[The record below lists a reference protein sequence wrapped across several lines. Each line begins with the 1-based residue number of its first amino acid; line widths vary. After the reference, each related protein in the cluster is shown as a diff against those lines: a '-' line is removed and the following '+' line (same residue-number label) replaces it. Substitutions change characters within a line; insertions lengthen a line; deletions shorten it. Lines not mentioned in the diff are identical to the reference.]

1 MLIQHLDPLASSLFS
16 LLAIGSLLL
25 SFVMLGSRW
34 LKNYLYAFA
43 AESWVIAAL
52 SAAVGYYGNYPE
64 LYLIAILTLLFR
76 GLLLPYLIWRIINRL
91 KIGREIHEVLQPSSG
106 LVIGA
111 LFVMFA
117 LAVSY
122 RVAGE
127 LQLET
132 TVAVLALTVMLSMK
146 LIGFLMLAVRHEAIS
161 QVLGLLVLENGIF
174 LGSQILVPG
183 MPLLIE
189 LVILFDLLIIVA
201 CFGVLV
207 SYLVDACRQSRA
219 PSISSGSSADGR
231 RIAAGAVDRPARGA
245 GRLSRAAPRR
255 GIWRGAEPDRR
266 VGRPRRRAATC
277 RSLPG
282 ARRCCSG
289 ATMSWSTGPRP
300 GSLLC
305 TAIVYFLA
313 SIYAVG
319 YMRLLGEDERLSQF
333 YALFAGFAADH
344 ARRPAD
350 EQYRRSTGSRSS

>member
-16 LLAIGSLLL
+16 LLAIVSLLL

-43 AESWVIAAL
+43 AESWAIAAL
-52 SAAVGYYGNYPE
+52 SAAVGYYGSYPE

-111 LFVMFA
+111 FFVMFA

-146 LIGFLMLAVRHEAIS
+146 LIGFLMLAVRHEAVS

-207 SYLVDACRQSRA
+207 SYLMTHV
-219 PSISSGSSADGR
+219 GSTNTLDLK
-231 RIAAGAVDRPARGA
+231 
-245 GRLSRAAPRR
+245 RL
-255 GIWRGAEPDRR
+255 
-266 VGRPRRRAATC
+266 VG
-277 RSLPG
+277 
-282 ARRCCSG
+282 
-289 ATMSWSTGPRP
+289 
-300 GSLLC
+300 
-305 TAIVYFLA
+305 
-313 SIYAVG
+313 
-319 YMRLLGEDERLSQF
+319 
-333 YALFAGFAADH
+333 
-344 ARRPAD
+344 
-350 EQYRRSTGSRSS
+350 